1 MMEFKHA
8 SLDTCEHAAGIV
20 VAIDVLRAFSTA
32 AYAFGSGAESILLTG
47 SVEEALALKQR
58 FPHALLMGEVNGLP
72 IPGFDFGN
80 SPTLIAQQDLHRRQL
95 IQRTSAGTQGIV
107 RSQNAG
113 LLLASSLC
121 CAGATAKWIRRH
133 AARFARLTF
142 VITGQ
147 RPPAWGDEDAA
158 CADYIE
164 TLLKGQQP
172 DTAAIIQRVRSSPA
186 GQVFLDEN
194 KPDFPASDLEHCL
207 AIDRFDFAMQVEKGD
222 GLMVMRPIVP

>member
-1 MMEFKHA
+1 MEFERA
-8 SLDTCEHAAGIV
+8 SLATCGTASGIV

-32 AYAFGSGAESILLTG
+32 AYAFGAGAQSILLTG

-80 SPTLIAQQDLHRRQL
+80 SPTLIARQDLHARQL

-107 RSQNAG
+107 RSHNAG
-113 LLLASSLC
+113 LLFASSLC
-121 CAGATAKWIRRH
+121 CDGATAKWIKRH
-133 AARFARLTF
+133 AAQHTCLTF

-164 TLLKGQQP
+164 ALLKGQQP

-186 GQVFLDEN
+186 GQVFMNEDE
-194 KPDFPASDLEHCL
+194 PDFPASDLEHCL
-207 AIDRFDFAMQVEKGD
+207 AIDRFDFDMQVGKED